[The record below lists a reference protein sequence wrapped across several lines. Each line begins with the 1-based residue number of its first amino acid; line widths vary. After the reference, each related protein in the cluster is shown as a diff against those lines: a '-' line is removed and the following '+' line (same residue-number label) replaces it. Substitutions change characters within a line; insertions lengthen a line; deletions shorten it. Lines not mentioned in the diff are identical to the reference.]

1 MTSDKESSCGNLET
15 IFGEFCKDL
24 GFLTVKENLIRSE
37 MSAAQFL
44 EELAE
49 NGQYTES
56 FIFVDQ
62 RSEST
67 IIRKNNVEKIELI

>member
-1 MTSDKESSCGNLET
+1 MTSDKESCCGNLET

-24 GFLTVKENLIRSE
+24 GLPTVKENLIRSE
-37 MSAAQFL
+37 MSTAQFL
-44 EELAE
+44 EELAK
-49 NGQYTES
+49 NRQYTES
-56 FIFVDQ
+56 FIFADQ